1 MNTVEPYT
9 EIAPI
14 YDSLLRHVD
23 YQEWYEYLVSLL
35 KHYIPRPRHVLELGC
50 GTGRFGAKFSNN
62 GYAVFGID
70 KSLEML
76 RVARSRAFFNF
87 RILCADMRNF
97 YVAKKFDFIFSVHD
111 TVNYLLE
118 ETDIMKMFSCVREA
132 MSEDG
137 VFMFDVTTEHNIYK
151 NFDRKT
157 ARYRI
162 QESFVEWSNSYDP
175 VRKIV
180 SSTIRVK
187 RKDAISAEEHLQ
199 RIYSV
204 DEIRRLLTGA
214 GFVLDGVYGDFT
226 FLPPGE
232 GAVMINFIARRS

>member
-1 MNTVEPYT
+1 
-9 EIAPI
+9 
-14 YDSLLRHVD
+14 VD
-23 YQEWYEYLVSLL
+23 YQEWYEYLVFLM
-35 KHYIPRPRHVLELGC
+35 KRHIARPRLILELGC

-76 RVARSRAFFNF
+76 RVARHRAFFNF

-111 TVNYLLE
+111 TMNYLLE
-118 ETDIMKMFSCVREA
+118 ETEIMKMFSCVRDA
-132 MSEDG
+132 MSGDG
-137 VFMFDVTTEHNIYK
+137 IFMFDVTTEHNIYE

-162 QESFVEWSNSYDP
+162 QDSFVEWSNSYDSE
-175 VRKIV
+175 RKIV
-180 SSTIRVK
+180 SSIITVR
-187 RKDAISAEEHLQ
+187 RKEAISVEEHLQ

-204 DEIRRLLTGA
+204 DEMRRLLSAA
-214 GFVLDGVYGDFT
+214 GLALDGVYGDFT
-226 FLPPGE
+226 FLSPE
-232 GAVMINFIARRS
+232 DNAVMINFVARRS